1 MENSPIFKPLLS
13 TTHSPINAHFS
24 KNASDFVVRENPL
37 YEFSGSGEHLI
48 VEIQKKDLTTAEALS
63 ILSNESGAKI
73 RDFGY
78 AGLKDKEGMT
88 TQFISLP
95 SKFEQNLNNFS
106 HEKLKI
112 LSMTKHNNKIRTGHL
127 KSNNFFIRLKK
138 VLPSEATRLREA
150 LNLID
155 KNGYPNYFGYQ
166 RFGKFGDNSKSGLEI
181 LEALNCG
188 DKKVFGKYNPKLR
201 DFLISAYQSDLFN
214 KWLSKRVEISRFS
227 ECFNANELK
236 EIYKFDKQTIANLKS
251 QKQFFKL
258 LQGEVLGHYPYGK
271 VFLCEDLDAEVEKFV
286 ARDRTSSGLI
296 VGAKAYESKDVAK
309 EIEDIFFEE
318 ANNFKHLMNG
328 SRRYAWVWIENLEYK
343 YNEQQ
348 AQFSMSFTLQKGSY
362 ATVVLKEILGRDI
375 FEI

>member
-166 RFGKFGDNSKSGLEI
+166 RFGKFGDNS
-181 LEALNCG
+181 
-188 DKKVFGKYNPKLR
+188 
-201 DFLISAYQSDLFN
+201 
-214 KWLSKRVEISRFS
+214 
-227 ECFNANELK
+227 
-236 EIYKFDKQTIANLKS
+236 
-251 QKQFFKL
+251 
-258 LQGEVLGHYPYGK
+258 
-271 VFLCEDLDAEVEKFV
+271 
-286 ARDRTSSGLI
+286 
-296 VGAKAYESKDVAK
+296 
-309 EIEDIFFEE
+309 
-318 ANNFKHLMNG
+318 
-328 SRRYAWVWIENLEYK
+328 
-343 YNEQQ
+343 
-348 AQFSMSFTLQKGSY
+348 
-362 ATVVLKEILGRDI
+362 
-375 FEI
+375 